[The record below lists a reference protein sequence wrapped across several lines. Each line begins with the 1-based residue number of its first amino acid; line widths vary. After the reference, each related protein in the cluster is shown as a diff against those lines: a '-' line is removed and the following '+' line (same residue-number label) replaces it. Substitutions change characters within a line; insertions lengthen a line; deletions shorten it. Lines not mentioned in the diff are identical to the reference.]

1 MKMKKPKQERDMR
14 DDQKLGCFIDQLIQ
28 ANIKNWEGKE
38 AYYDVDTP
46 IEKANKGVIESFQAS
61 KIRNAMVTQI
71 NRIVHNGPI
80 FHFRNYHNY

>member
-1 MKMKKPKQERDMR
+1 MKRKINKQKIDKCN
-14 DDQKLGCFIDQLIQ
+14 DQKLGSVIHCLIQ

-38 AYYDVDTP
+38 LYFDENTP

-61 KIRNAMVTQI
+61 KIRNAMITQI
-71 NRIVHNGPI
+71 NRIVHNGPV